1 MYRQIMESITGV
13 DIYPVISLSVFF
25 LFFTLLILYVIKT
38 DKKQLDQLS
47 RIPLQ
52 NNESQPD

>member
-1 MYRQIMESITGV
+1 MYRQILESITGV

-25 LFFTLLILYVIKT
+25 LFFTLLILYVVKT

-47 RIPLQ
+47 QIPLQ
-52 NNESQPD
+52 NNESKPD